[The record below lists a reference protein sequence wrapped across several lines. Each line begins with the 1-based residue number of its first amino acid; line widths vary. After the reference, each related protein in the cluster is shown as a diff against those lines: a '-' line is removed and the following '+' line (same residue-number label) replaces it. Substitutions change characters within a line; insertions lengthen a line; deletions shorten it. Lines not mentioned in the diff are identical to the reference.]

1 MTSYWQLTFVEL
13 GVTQRL
19 LDGVEGAAE
28 QISVQL
34 LEPEI
39 SNNIGFN
46 RRGTQALPMGA
57 SPLESACV

>member
-1 MTSYWQLTFVEL
+1 MTAYNQWRLTFVEL

-39 SNNIGFN
+39 S
-46 RRGTQALPMGA
+46 
-57 SPLESACV
+57 SE

>member
-1 MTSYWQLTFVEL
+1 MTSYWRLTFVEL

-28 QISVQL
+28 QVSVQL

-39 SNNIGFN
+39 SSSVN
-46 RRGTQALPMGA
+46 RRGPD
-57 SPLESACV
+57 